1 MNQPTDLRELLR
13 EAQQELDSSH
23 YVNEKSDLWKRIDA
37 ALAQLPDAKP
47 DGWRD
52 MVNDLLHYFENPPH
66 EFSAEQEDRL
76 ISRLHAFLKVL
87 QPPAGKD
94 DRLEEALQI
103 SKDMTQAML
112 IAEDRARTAEHV
124 MQEDCAISAK
134 RAEDAEKRL
143 ANSIPREIHERLV
156 WALEEE
162 IASLNAHI
170 LRYAEG
176 IAERDA
182 EIERLTSQ
190 ATQWRAHQDVIRQ
203 SVKPNTIHIVLRIN
217 KDGVFCER
225 EAVASLYEIQHA
237 VLGSRVV
244 GEKCRR
250 YYEELEDS
258 CDRIASEH
266 ERGG

>member
-1 MNQPTDLRELLR
+1 MIKRDELGDPNSCLNRAGFDEMLFVLRGHDVAAPATIERWAIERVAIGKNRTDDPEII
-13 EAQQELDSSH
+13 E
-23 YVNEKSDLWKRIDA
+23 
-37 ALAQLPDAKP
+37 ALACAA
-47 DGWRD
+47 R
-52 MVNDLLHYFENPPH
+52 MR
-66 EFSAEQEDRL
+66 EDR
-76 ISRLHAFLKVL
+76 IV
-87 QPPAGKD
+87 PKD
-94 DRLEEALQI
+94 
-103 SKDMTQAML
+103 
-112 IAEDRARTAEHV
+112 
-124 MQEDCAISAK
+124 
-134 RAEDAEKRL
+134 
-143 ANSIPREIHERLV
+143 ERLV